1 VEIQLAVKKGKT
13 TTSSLT
19 VRHFPTLI
27 GRHRECNLRIAAR
40 QVSRRH
46 CVLKSRDGWLVVCD
60 LESCNGTLVNGR
72 AIRGD
77 QVLLPGDQLE
87 IGPIIFEVTYS
98 APSNVAQSN
107 DASDTQILASG
118 TTHPSLDAPLP
129 EEVEL
134 SDRISELDRLKS
146 LDLLDTH
153 RPGDTL
159 FNPSDSGSKIV
170 VLGDDVDDPGSSSS
184 KSLFGSDYSRSRERK
199 D

>member
-1 VEIQLAVKKGKT
+1 M
-13 TTSSLT
+13 
-19 VRHFPTLI
+19 
-27 GRHRECNLRIAAR
+27 
-40 QVSRRH
+40 
-46 CVLKSRDGWLVVCD
+46 
-60 LESCNGTLVNGR
+60 
-72 AIRGD
+72 
-77 QVLLPGDQLE
+77 LLPGDQLE

-98 APSNVAQSN
+98 APSNDGQSI

-118 TTHPSLDAPLP
+118 TTHSSMETPLQA
-129 EEVEL
+129 ELEL

-170 VLGDDVDDPGSSSS
+170 VLGDDIDDAGSSSS
-184 KSLFGSDYSRSRERK
+184 RSLFGSDYSRSRERK

>member
-1 VEIQLAVKKGKT
+1 M
-13 TTSSLT
+13 
-19 VRHFPTLI
+19 
-27 GRHRECNLRIAAR
+27 
-40 QVSRRH
+40 
-46 CVLKSRDGWLVVCD
+46 
-60 LESCNGTLVNGR
+60 
-72 AIRGD
+72 
-77 QVLLPGDQLE
+77 LLPGDQLE

-98 APSNVAQSN
+98 APSNNGQSI

-118 TTHPSLDAPLP
+118 TTHPSIDAPVQAEL
-129 EEVEL
+129 EL

-170 VLGDDVDDPGSSSS
+170 VLGDDVDEASSSS
-184 KSLFGSDYSRSRERK
+184 SRSLFGSDYSRNRERN